1 MRQCAAPAARKWR
14 HGGTERTECG
24 FDDVKIAV
32 FLLPIV
38 VPRQAPRPSW
48 WQLGGATFKGGF
60 AVDLLQIQPGEISDS
75 RFDCGRAGPAL
86 ERGRAS

>member
-1 MRQCAAPAARKWR
+1 MTLKLPFSVAYCGSAAGA
-14 HGGTERTECG
+14 G
-24 FDDVKIAV
+24 
-32 FLLPIV
+32 
-38 VPRQAPRPSW
+38 PSW

-75 RFDCGRAGPAL
+75 RFDCGRAGQAL